1 VIQWHATT
9 AYVTGASRGIGEA
22 VARALHNKGATVGLI
37 ARSTDDLERL
47 SRSLGARVA
56 IASADVADRAQIGTA
71 IDALADVIG
80 PPDVLVNNAGVGSYA
95 AFVDEDPE
103 AFERLMRVNYLGTVY
118 ATRGVLPGM
127 LERAH
132 GHIVNVASIAGVLGA
147 PYETAYSASK
157 FAVVG
162 ISEALA
168 AEVKS
173 QGVSVSLVSP
183 GPVRTHFT
191 EARGVEF
198 QRRRPKPLRAQQVAE
213 AVLNAVERD
222 RFEQILPRW
231 LRWPGVVRLVAPQ
244 AYRAG
249 VVRDTDA
256 RRP

>member
-1 VIQWHATT
+1 MHWPGTT
-9 AYVTGASRGIGEA
+9 AFITGASRGIGEV
-22 VARALHNKGATVGLI
+22 VARTMHGKGATVGLI
-37 ARSTDDLERL
+37 ARSTNDLDEL
-47 SRSLGARVA
+47 AATLKTRVA
-56 IASADVADRAQIGTA
+56 VAAADVADRNALSAA
-71 IDALADVIG
+71 IASLESEIG

-95 AFVDEDPE
+95 AFADEDPA

-118 ATRGVLPGM
+118 GTQAVLPGM
-127 LERAH
+127 LARGH

-147 PYETAYSASK
+147 PFESAYSASK

-162 ISEALA
+162 LSEALA
-168 AEVKS
+168 AEVRS
-173 QGVSVSLVSP
+173 AGVSVSLVSP

-198 QRRRPKPLRAQQVAE
+198 QRDTPKPLRAQQVAD
-213 AVLNAVERD
+213 AVIRAVDGD

-231 LRWPGVVRLVAPQ
+231 LRWPAVMRLVAPQ

-256 RRP
+256 HRP